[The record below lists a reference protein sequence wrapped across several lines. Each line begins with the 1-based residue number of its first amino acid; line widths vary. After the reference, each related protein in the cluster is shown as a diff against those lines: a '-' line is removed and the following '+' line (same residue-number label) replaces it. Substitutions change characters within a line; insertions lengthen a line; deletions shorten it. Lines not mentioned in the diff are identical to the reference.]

1 MQDCRQACSKLVAK
15 RAFITV
21 IILFFAE
28 KFLCIINFAIITL
41 DKPGQIVSVSCKDQ
55 PPEEEGDPQDYSCD
69 EREHH
74 RHQEINEECDEGC
87 EAEDNYFD
95 ENDNEM
101 GDQPGQ
107 EQLPL
112 VQSDADCEEQREDEM
127 QDGEEKHEGE
137 KGAGVF

>member
-1 MQDCRQACSKLVAK
+1 MVKRRSDINPIFDFIRNNPKCKQFAC
-15 RAFITV
+15 
-21 IILFFAE
+21 
-28 KFLCIINFAIITL
+28 
-41 DKPGQIVSVSCKDQ
+41 
-55 PPEEEGDPQDYSCD
+55 
-69 EREHH
+69 H
-74 RHQEINEECDEGC
+74 EECDEGC